1 MSTDARGCSSRT
13 ALLPASS
20 TNLHARGS
28 NATGRVPAEP
38 SRVERKRDT
47 RGDLGAIHSRSSM
60 TSCSNS
66 ASTLAPS
73 RCRARFV
80 HGFPAIRRSSPHI
93 GARALAPALSS
104 KEGRAE
110 LERARPRDER
120 RAHSASELD
129 VRRFPRA
136 LSCSLRRT
144 SSWRVRSSTLVR
156 LARARRVN
164 VELARLP
171 KLDARAP
178 RSCSE
183 GERRAGAPEA
193 RRSCASL
200 VLGGWT
206 SGWRARS
213 STLVRVARA
222 RRVNVELVWGSGAR
236 AFDRSRSSSW
246 FVLSCANV
254 ELARSRSVQLH
265 VERQSSIGP
274 VARPLMNCWTIP
286 FDVFL
291 KSSRVP

>member
-164 VELARLP
+164 VEL
-171 KLDARAP
+171 
-178 RSCSE
+178 
-183 GERRAGAPEA
+183 
-193 RRSCASL
+193 
-200 VLGGWT
+200 
-206 SGWRARS
+206 
-213 STLVRVARA
+213 
-222 RRVNVELVWGSGAR
+222 VWGSGAR